1 MLSFSFP
8 QVKWVKTIY
17 HELHETWTRPNT
29 TQHDGT
35 KGSKSLPL
43 PKKSRFKIY
52 FVAARQWFPTLS
64 VNVLAAISFL
74 FLWIPLWM
82 NDWMNGMQFFVAVK
96 VWDPFLSTIYLIHP
110 CFIKVL
116 IFYFQYMFRFFS
128 ILPCLHWGEPLFLK
142 KCVVTPEYQPHTRP
156 TSQPV
161 RFAKTCHD
169 SLIISSYKMPPL
181 FL

>member
-52 FVAARQWFPTLS
+52 FVAARQWFPTLP
-64 VNVLAAISFL
+64 VNVFFGHFFSFFMNSFMNEWLNEWNALFCCSQSVRSFL
-74 FLWIPLWM
+74 VYYISHTSLLYKSLNIL
-82 NDWMNGMQFFVAVK
+82 
-96 VWDPFLSTIYLIHP
+96 
-110 CFIKVL
+110 
-116 IFYFQYMFRFFS
+116 FQYMFRFFS
-128 ILPCLHWGEPLFLK
+128 ILRCLHWGEPLFLK
-142 KCVVTPEYQPHTRP
+142 KCLVTPEYQPHTRP

-181 FL
+181 FS